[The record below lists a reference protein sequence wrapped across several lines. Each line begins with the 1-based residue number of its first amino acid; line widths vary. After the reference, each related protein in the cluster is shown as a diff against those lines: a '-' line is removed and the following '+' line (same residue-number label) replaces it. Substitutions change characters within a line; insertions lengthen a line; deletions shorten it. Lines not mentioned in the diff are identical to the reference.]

1 MKCGER
7 SKNFQIGDEK
17 WMRPLPTT
25 NFDMNLNMNE
35 LLMKH
40 IYETT
45 HPNVNEIRKYL
56 YS

>member
-45 HPNVNEIRKYL
+45 NFDMGPNINDIRK
-56 YS
+56 